1 MKNAILLFLLVLNFS
16 MKAQEGCSPFYPS
29 TEGQT
34 LVIHQLNK
42 KGKLVTITEHSIIQ
56 VSDSIINFQTK
67 LSDKKGKEIVTNTFK
82 AQCRNGETYLEPEA
96 VVPAGQ
102 LQQYENME
110 YSISGKGLI
119 FPQNLNVGE
128 TLDDGDIKMEI
139 DASIMTL
146 KIDIVMTDRKVIRK
160 EEVTTPG
167 GTFDCYVITYTNTLT
182 MATSK
187 TQYATQWI
195 AKGVGMVKQEL
206 RKANGKLV
214 SQSILHEIR

>member
-1 MKNAILLFLLVLNFS
+1 MKNTFLLLLLLLGAS
-16 MKAQEGCSPFYPS
+16 LKAQNSCSPYYPS

-42 KGKLVTITEHSIIQ
+42 KGKLITASEHIVTQ

-67 LSDKKGKEIVTNTFK
+67 LRDKKGKEIVTGSFK
-82 AQCRNGETYLEPEA
+82 VQCQNGITHLEPEA

-102 LQQYENME
+102 LQQYESME
-110 YSISGKGLI
+110 YTISGSGLT
-119 FPQNLNVGE
+119 FPNTLTVGE
-128 TLDDGDIKMEI
+128 TLDDGDISMEI
-139 DASIMTL
+139 DAAIMTL
-146 KIDIVMTDRKVIRK
+146 KMDIAMTDRKVIRT
-160 EEVTTPG
+160 EEVTTPA
-167 GTFDCYVITYTNTLT
+167 GTFNCYVITYNNTLT

-187 TQYATQWI
+187 TQFATQWI
-195 AKGVGMVKQEL
+195 TQGIGMVKQEM